1 MANKINFIT
10 GETYTLA
17 ELFSG
22 ERQIIIPDL
31 QRDYCWGN
39 DDNIR
44 STGEIGELVTGFVN
58 NLIDQ
63 FCVHYTQNE
72 NGTLN
77 LGLFYGYEVPANHIQ
92 LCDGQQR
99 LTTIY
104 LLLGIICKRTHKFR
118 QHLISDYEF
127 LHDDKEPYLNYA
139 IRESSIYFLSD
150 LVCQFFIE
158 QHEKITVEDIKSA
171 EWYYDEYNLDPSIQ
185 SILNALSKIDLILKD
200 KEDRWLIEFGDWL
213 LNKVTFLYY
222 DMGTRRNG
230 EETFV
235 VINTTGESLSATQN
249 LKPLVILEKNDMF
262 DNTVFCKN
270 DKGID
275 QCWEEIETWFWKNR
289 NKKINDTADAGFA
302 EFLRWVSII
311 EQFDEPAPE
320 EDETDSIKWSIQLIL
335 QGKKCEFP
343 YKKISFECI
352 YEYWEALKWLYDE
365 NVIFKLNR
373 NYLSPEANRDVNNRH
388 AIDQKQCFVLL
399 PLLKY
404 VRNNIL
410 DIESDPKQKNA
421 KRVYEFFNNLIRIDN
436 VQKSVNTLVR
446 DALQIVQSIKN
457 GDIVDILDCADSI
470 SGQLLTEE
478 EKLKLKIL
486 KRDSENREK
495 IEKAFWKAQEHPI
508 WNGEILPMIEWANT
522 ECFCIDTF
530 NSYKDIIPTIFSG
543 NCDSNIDPVRRALL
557 TKGLAH
563 YPRIFTGYTNYSF
576 GWRWSDWQTLI
587 NDNKDKFKFFFDE
600 LLKGE
605 KLQSMID
612 KYNNKKYVFYRFV
625 KYPELLAY
633 CEQKNIQKWGTS
645 YCLVKNQRA
654 KGPNYLELETACLF
668 LEISKSKENGNS
680 TTLTL
685 ESECDL
691 GNGWKMCLRQGSS
704 TLVFNNTTE
713 TVEVH
718 FDPQIGKY
726 ALKDDTNELSKA
738 DVIKKL
744 QEILG
749 NEIPLLQ

>member
-44 STGEIGELVTGFVN
+44 STGETGELVTGFIN

-63 FCVHYTQNE
+63 FCVYREQND

-99 LTTIY
+99 LTSLY
-104 LLLGIICKRTHKFR
+104 LLLGIICKRTGKFR
-118 QHLISDYEF
+118 QHLISDFEF

-150 LVCQFFIE
+150 LVCKFFVE
-158 QHEKITVEDIKSA
+158 HEDITVDDIKSA
-171 EWYYDEYNLDPSIQ
+171 EWYYDEYTLDPSIQ
-185 SILNALSKIDLILKD
+185 SIIKALSKIDLILKD
-200 KEDRWLIEFGDWL
+200 KGNRWLIDFGDWL

-222 DMGTRRNG
+222 DMGDRRNG

-235 VINTTGESLSATQN
+235 VINTTGESLSAAQN
-249 LKPLVILEKNDMF
+249 LKPLVIKEKNDKF
-262 DNTVFCKN
+262 DNTCFCK
-270 DKGID
+270 ID
-275 QCWEEIETWFWKNR
+275 QRWEEIETWFWKNR
-289 NKKINDTADAGFA
+289 NKEINDTADAGFA

-311 EQFDEPAPE
+311 ELVGVPAPE
-320 EDETDSIKWSIQLIL
+320 EDETDSIKWLIQLLL

-352 YEYWEALKWLYDE
+352 FEYWKALKWLYE
-365 NVIFKLNR
+365 EQKNIKLDR
-373 NYLSPEANRDVNNRH
+373 NYISPEENREVNNRH
-388 AIDQKQCFVLL
+388 AIDQNQCFVLL

-404 VRNNIL
+404 VRKNIS
-410 DIESDPKQKNA
+410 DIESNLEKQRNA
-421 KRVYEFFNNLIRIDN
+421 ERVYEFFNNLIRLDN

-446 DALQIVQSIKN
+446 DALQIVQSINDIN
-457 GDIVDILDCADSI
+457 GDIVDILDCADNI
-470 SGQLLTEE
+470 SSQILTKEE
-478 EKLKLKIL
+478 TLKLKIL
-486 KRDSENREK
+486 KDAENRKE
-495 IEKAFWKAQEHPI
+495 IEEAFWIAQEYPI

-522 ECFCIDTF
+522 GGFCIDTF
-530 NSYKDIIPTIFSG
+530 NSYNDIITKTFG
-543 NCDSNIDPVRRALL
+543 DNCDSKIDDQVRRALL
-557 TKGLAH
+557 TRGLTD
-563 YPRIFTGYTNYSF
+563 YPRIFRGNTNYSF

-587 NDNKDKFKFFFDE
+587 KDNKDNFKRFFDK
-600 LLKGE
+600 LLNRE
-605 KLQSMID
+605 NLQSMIND
-612 KYNNKKYVFYRFV
+612 YNSKEDVFYRFV

-633 CEQKNIQKWGTS
+633 CEQKIIQKWGKS
-645 YCLVKNQRA
+645 YCLVKQQRA
-654 KGPNYLELETACLF
+654 TANNYLELETACLF
-668 LEISKSKENGNS
+668 LEISGLNGVS
-680 TTLTL
+680 TTL

-691 GNGWKMCLRQGSS
+691 GNGWIMCLTQGSS

-713 TVEVH
+713 TVKVH
-718 FDPQIGKY
+718 YDPKIGIYTLNDEPNK
-726 ALKDDTNELSKA
+726 LSKA
-738 DVIKKL
+738 DVLKQFQVFRI
-744 QEILG
+744 IR
-749 NEIPLLQ
+749 